1 MKKEWM
7 ADFILNL
14 MDTRRSYIRIKTK
27 TRMAKYRGKLD
38 TEVRTAKHKFMKDKF
53 AEVESEYWVIPNYQH
68 FVMLWT
74 LRKYQK
80 NIHEV

>member
-1 MKKEWM
+1 
-7 ADFILNL
+7 
-14 MDTRRSYIRIKTK
+14 
-27 TRMAKYRGKLD
+27 MAKYRGKLD